1 VKRLFV
7 GNRTTIAG
15 TVYGTIVVL
24 SSITAGEDY
33 YGRDLWHLE
42 ELVITAVLVLWL
54 AHVYSH
60 GIGQSL
66 DTGHRLTMREFGVIA
81 RHEFSIPLAAVLP
94 LLAIA
99 LGAFGLISHRSA
111 LRLALALG
119 VGTLAAQGV
128 RYAQLEHL
136 GRLGTVL
143 TVVLDVALGLA
154 IVALKAWVIH

>member
-33 YGRDLWHLE
+33 YGHNLWHLE
-42 ELVITAVLVLWL
+42 ELVITAVFVLWL

-60 GIGQSL
+60 GIGESL
-66 DTGHRLTMREFGVIA
+66 DAGRRLTVREFGGIA
-81 RHEFSIPLAAVLP
+81 RNEFSIPLAAVLP
-94 LLAIA
+94 LAAIA
-99 LGAFGLISHRSA
+99 LGAIGLISDRNA
-111 LRLALALG
+111 LRLGLALG
-119 VGTLAAQGV
+119 VGTLAVQGV

-136 GRLGTVL
+136 GRLGMVFTVA
-143 TVVLDVALGLA
+143 LDVALGLF

>member
-1 VKRLFV
+1 MKNLLL

-33 YGRDLWHLE
+33 YGHDLWHLE

-60 GIGQSL
+60 GIGASL
-66 DTGHRLTMREFGVIA
+66 DARRRLTVREFGGIA
-81 RHEFSIPLAAVLP
+81 RQEFSIPLAAVLP

-99 LGAFGLISHRSA
+99 LGAVNLISDRSA
-111 LRLALALG
+111 LRLALGLG
-119 VGTLAAQGV
+119 VITLAVQGV
-128 RYAQLEHL
+128 RYAQLENL
-136 GRLGTVL
+136 GRWATAF
-143 TVVLDVALGLA
+143 TIVLDLALGLS
-154 IVALKAWVIH
+154 IVALKAWVVH